1 MSNAALRPKDVAAL
15 TVVVAFVLAAV
26 APLLWMAL
34 GAFKTTAQIIAIP
47 PVWIPDFTYL
57 KNFAD
62 VLSQFWP
69 FILNSLV
76 ATLGATLLALVL
88 AVPTAFGLVIFRFR
102 GREAL
107 ADWILSTR
115 MMPPIA
121 AAVPLFVIFR
131 GAGLLDTLPG
141 LILAYAGFNLPFAV
155 WVSMSFIRRVPKELI
170 EAARLE
176 GCSWWQ
182 VLWEVVLPISRSGL
196 ATVATFVFIFAWN
209 EFLLALFLTTREAKT
224 FPVVIS
230 SFVGTGRVYWEYIT
244 AASVIQCL
252 PPVVFSLFMQKHLV
266 SGLTMGAVKD

>member
-1 MSNAALRPKDVAAL
+1 MTRPFALRDLPAL
-15 TVVVAFVLAAV
+15 LLVLAFVLGSV
-26 APLLWMAL
+26 APLAWIAL
-34 GAFKTTAQIIAIP
+34 GAFKPTAGIIAMP
-47 PVWIPDFTYL
+47 PVWWPDFGYWN
-57 KNFAD
+57 NFRD
-62 VLSQFWP
+62 VIVEFWP
-69 FILNSLV
+69 FILNSLI
-76 ATLGATLLALVL
+76 ATLGATALALLL
-88 AVPTAFGLVIFRFR
+88 AVPTAFGLVIFQFR

-121 AAVPLFVIFR
+121 AAVPLFIIFR
-131 GAGLLDTLPG
+131 GAGLIDTLPG
-141 LILAYAGFNLPFAV
+141 LVIAYAGFNLPFAI

-176 GCSWWQ
+176 GCSWFE
-182 VLWEVVLPISRSGL
+182 VLRHVVLPLSRSGL

-230 SFVGTGRVYWEYIT
+230 SFIGTGRVYWEYIT

-252 PPVVFSLFMQKHLV
+252 PPVIFSFFMQKHIV